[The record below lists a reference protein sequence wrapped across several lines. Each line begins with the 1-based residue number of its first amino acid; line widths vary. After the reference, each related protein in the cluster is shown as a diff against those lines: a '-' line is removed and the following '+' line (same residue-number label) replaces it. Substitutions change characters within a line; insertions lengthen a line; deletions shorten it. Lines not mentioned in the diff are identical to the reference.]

1 MKKNILLISY
11 VFPPSKEVGGR
22 RWSKFAKSLND
33 LGFEVHL
40 ITSNMGIEKLK
51 ELEIPN
57 YISSFKIIQNKYPEI
72 LNNYPKSII
81 EKIQYR
87 IALKK
92 VKRKSIGNY
101 YDRGVFCE
109 KELYKLIKFYLN
121 NYFFEKVIVTGAP
134 FSLLYFMSKWKRE
147 FNYNLLCDI
156 RDPWTYGESYSFQMM
171 SDKRKIEELKR
182 ESIVFKESDMITL
195 PNEDMSER
203 YSELYPSEKHKI
215 KVLFHGYDENEF
227 INFENNIQIVPN
239 NWIYGGTLYSESK
252 DIYNYIFD
260 YLNTSKKIKLDIYSR
275 SNASFIEKKY
285 DRIKFYPIVS
295 PKEFNLLC
303 LKSSVFLWVFPEKFK
318 DYLSTKLFELIRCRI
333 PILYI
338 GNKGSFS
345 QFIEE
350 NSLGVFIDESH
361 LFNEIELVF
370 EKLNRLKYNINFPI
384 QNYTTL
390 SLIKTIV

>member
-57 YISSFKIIQNKYPEI
+57 YISSYKIIQNKYPEI
-72 LNNYPKSII
+72 LNNYPKSIF

-109 KELYKLIKFYLN
+109 KELYELIKVYLN
-121 NYFFEKVIVTGAP
+121 NFIFEKVIVTGAP
-134 FSLLYFMSKWKRE
+134 FSLLYYTSLWKKE
-147 FNYNLLCDI
+147 FNYNLICDI

-171 SDKRKIEELKR
+171 SDERKKEELKR

-195 PNEDMSER
+195 PNEDMLER
-203 YSELYPSEKHKI
+203 YSLIYPSEKHKI
-215 KVLFHGYDENEF
+215 KVLLHGYDDNEF
-227 INFENNIQIVPN
+227 KNFENNIQIVPN

-260 YLNTSKKIKLDIYSR
+260 YLNASKKIRLHIYSR
-275 SNASFIEKKY
+275 GNPSFIEKKY
-285 DRIKFYPIVS
+285 DRIKFFPIVS
-295 PKEFNLLC
+295 PKEFHFLC
-303 LKSSVFLWVFPEKFK
+303 LKASVFLWVFPEKFK
-318 DYLSTKLFELIRCRI
+318 DYLSTKLFELIRCKI

-338 GNKGSFS
+338 GYKGKFS
-345 QFIEE
+345 EFIEE
-350 NSLGVFIDESH
+350 NRLGVFIEVNNLESE
-361 LFNEIELVF
+361 LNSVLDRLLELEYNNSYPIENF
-370 EKLNRLKYNINFPI
+370 STLNV
-384 QNYTTL
+384 
-390 SLIKTIV
+390 IKKNL